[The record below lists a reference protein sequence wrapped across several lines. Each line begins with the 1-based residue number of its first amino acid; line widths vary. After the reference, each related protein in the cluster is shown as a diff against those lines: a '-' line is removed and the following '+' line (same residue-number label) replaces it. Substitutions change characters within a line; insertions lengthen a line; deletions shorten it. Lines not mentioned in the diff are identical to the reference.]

1 MIHYTLRGRELATNL
16 AIDDKL
22 IDEARRIGGHATKK
36 QAVTVALQEYV
47 ARRKQQAILQLFG
60 TIDFDKSYSIR
71 RSRNLDKIETDR

>member
-1 MIHYTLRGRELATNL
+1 MATNL

-60 TIDFDKSYSIR
+60 TVDFDKSYSIR